1 MINGTLELKL
11 FLATAAEA
19 AKKIWIRIRIQ
30 TRIRIR
36 SRIQSAAKQCIYCYN
51 VQIFIIPR
59 PRTPLPIKLYGMCS
73 WLLLLLVLPEWNRWV
88 FIMYRICMAKCGKEA
103 KTRQKIHR
111 NRVSMCPYNVVPR
124 TPKENIFKKYF
135 QFIMNLVHISII

>member
-51 VQIFIIPR
+51 VQIFIIPLS
-59 PRTPLPIKLYGMCS
+59 TKLYGMCS
-73 WLLLLLVLPEWNRWV
+73 WLLLLLVLP
-88 FIMYRICMAKCGKEA
+88 
-103 KTRQKIHR
+103 
-111 NRVSMCPYNVVPR
+111 
-124 TPKENIFKKYF
+124 
-135 QFIMNLVHISII
+135 